1 MRYGVLTR
9 EQQDEYDKLSKKRQ
23 KYVDYRAQGYGKAQ
37 AYRMAGYSATKSN
50 QAGYILEKD
59 NPVITEL
66 VATLQGANKIKS
78 IIEDPKSKV
87 NRQINELAGQKNIDR
102 ALATL
107 DGMNEETARR
117 VAFYRDIINGKI
129 TTVKKISR
137 YNEQGN
143 IIETRVEETSD
154 VSVKMQARK
163 ELDRI
168 LGMNE
173 IVDLDQFQMGPIT
186 INIVDASKKESDT
199 TQQQDESSVE
209 LNPDNVKVVDGQQ
222 VLVTEEKNVKA
233 RKKKDKDGKNDSG
246 DTNTSK

>member
-1 MRYGVLTR
+1 MRYGVLTK
-9 EQQDEYDKLSKKRQ
+9 EQQDAYDRLPKRRQ
-23 KYVDYRAQGYGKAQ
+23 KYVDFRAQGYGKAQ
-37 AYRMAGYSATKSN
+37 AYRMAGYTATQSN
-50 QAGYILEKD
+50 QAGYILEAH
-59 NPVITEL
+59 NPVIKEL

-107 DGMNEETARR
+107 DGMSEETARR

-129 TTVKKISR
+129 TTVKKVSR
-137 YNEQGN
+137 YNERGN

-168 LGMNE
+168 LGVNE
-173 IVDLDQFQMGPIT
+173 IIDLDQFQMGPIT
-186 INIVDASKKESDT
+186 INIVDASKKE
-199 TQQQDESSVE
+199 QAQESENSVE
-209 LNPDNVKVVDGQQ
+209 LDPNNVKIVDGQQ

-233 RKKKDKDGKNDSG
+233 RKKKDKGKEKGEENG
-246 DTNTSK
+246 NNTSE